1 MFRPDLGDHTAIGN
15 RWWEGI
21 AEVARRGVDEC
32 GESAVVGELVISA
45 PLPCKV
51 APGSIVTLGGDSTV
65 VSTTRGAGAG
75 HGELQSEN
83 TPSMAAGCKLGS
95 PNVALTLTRAGHLHV
110 PSTLYM

>member
-1 MFRPDLGDHTAIGN
+1 MSLGRSNRCPEPAAIAHASVE
-15 RWWEGI
+15 W
-21 AEVARRGVDEC
+21 
-32 GESAVVGELVISA
+32 
-45 PLPCKV
+45 CKV
-51 APGSIVTLGGDSTV
+51 APGSIVTPEGDSTV

-95 PNVALTLTRAGHLHV
+95 PNVARTLTRAGHLHV